1 MDEEVRIEEN
11 LEEQV
16 TADLPDQ
23 PAETEADQE
32 DEKQSRKEHKKEKKL
47 SEVEKLRKEIE
58 ELKTEV
64 GVTKNAYYKAY
75 ADTEN
80 LKKRLQAQ
88 ADEANKYRIQSFAQA
103 ILPAL
108 DSLELALNGKD
119 PEDSFVKGVRLTY
132 DQILHALNNEGV
144 EKIDCLNKPF
154 DANEAHAIMTEKVEG
169 TEPNTVIEVLQT
181 GYRLKDRLLRAALV
195 KVSE

>member
-1 MDEEVRIEEN
+1 MEEEIRKEELSEQEKPTEETPKEEN
-11 LEEQV
+11 EGKEN
-16 TADLPDQ
+16 
-23 PAETEADQE
+23 
-32 DEKQSRKEHKKEKKL
+32 RKDHKKEKKL
-47 SEVEKLRKEIE
+47 SEVEKLKQEIE
-58 ELKTEV
+58 DLKQEI

-75 ADTEN
+75 ADTDN

-88 ADEANKYRIQSFAQA
+88 ADEANKYRIQSFALA

-108 DSLELALNGKD
+108 DSLELALMGKD
-119 PEDSFVKGVRLTY
+119 PEDSFVKGVKLTY
-132 DQILHALNNEGV
+132 DQLMHALNNEGV

-154 DANEAHAIMTEKVEG
+154 DANEAHAIMTDKVEG
-169 TEPNTVIEVLQT
+169 IEPNTVIEVLQT

>member
-1 MDEEVRIEEN
+1 MEEEN
-11 LEEQV
+11 RKEE
-16 TADLPDQ
+16 LPEEEK
-23 PAETEADQE
+23 PAEEPQKEETEGKE
-32 DEKQSRKEHKKEKKL
+32 NRKEHKKEKKL
-47 SEVEKLRKEIE
+47 SEVEKLKQEIE
-58 ELKTEV
+58 DLKQEI

-75 ADTEN
+75 ADTDN

-88 ADEANKYRIQSFAQA
+88 ADEANKYRIQSFALA

-108 DSLELALNGKD
+108 DSLELALMGKD
-119 PEDSFVKGVRLTY
+119 PEDSFVKGVKLTY
-132 DQILHALNNEGV
+132 DQLMHALNNEGV

-154 DANEAHAIMTEKVEG
+154 DANEAHAIMTDKVEG
-169 TEPNTVIEVLQT
+169 IEPNTVIEVLQT

>member
-1 MDEEVRIEEN
+1 MIEESPEEQAAAEPEGPEEKPEEVSEE
-11 LEEQV
+11 EHH
-16 TADLPDQ
+16 
-23 PAETEADQE
+23 
-32 DEKQSRKEHKKEKKL
+32 EKHKKEKKL
-47 SEVEKLRKEIE
+47 SEVEKLRKEVE
-58 ELKTEV
+58 ELKQEI

-88 ADEANKYRIQSFAQA
+88 ADEANKYRIQSFALA

-108 DSLELALNGKD
+108 DSLELALTGKD
-119 PEDSFVKGVRLTY
+119 PEVSFVKGVRLTY
-132 DQILHALNNEGV
+132 DQIVHALSNEGV

>member
-1 MDEEVRIEEN
+1 MEEEIRKEELPEQEKPTEETPKEEN
-11 LEEQV
+11 EGKEN
-16 TADLPDQ
+16 
-23 PAETEADQE
+23 
-32 DEKQSRKEHKKEKKL
+32 RKEHKKEKKL
-47 SEVEKLRKEIE
+47 SEVEKLKQEIE
-58 ELKTEV
+58 DLKQEI

-75 ADTEN
+75 ADTDN

-88 ADEANKYRIQSFAQA
+88 ADEANKYRIQSFALA

-108 DSLELALNGKD
+108 DSLELALMGKD
-119 PEDSFVKGVRLTY
+119 PEDSFVKGVKLTY
-132 DQILHALNNEGV
+132 DQLMHALNNEGV

-154 DANEAHAIMTEKVEG
+154 DANEAHAIMTDKVEG
-169 TEPNTVIEVLQT
+169 IEPNTVIEVLQT

>member
-1 MDEEVRIEEN
+1 MDEEIMIEESP
-11 LEEQV
+11 EEQ
-16 TADLPDQ
+16 AA
-23 PAETEADQE
+23 AEPEGPE
-32 DEKQSRKEHKKEKKL
+32 EKPEEVSEEEHHEKHKKEKKL
-47 SEVEKLRKEIE
+47 SEVEKLRKEVE
-58 ELKTEV
+58 ELKQEI

-88 ADEANKYRIQSFAQA
+88 ADEANKYRIQSFALA

-108 DSLELALNGKD
+108 DSLELALTGKD

-132 DQILHALNNEGV
+132 DQIVHALSNEGV

>member
-1 MDEEVRIEEN
+1 MEEKIRKEEIP
-11 LEEQV
+11 EEEK
-16 TADLPDQ
+16 
-23 PAETEADQE
+23 PAEQPQKEETESKE
-32 DEKQSRKEHKKEKKL
+32 NRKEHKKEKKL
-47 SEVEKLRKEIE
+47 SEVDRLKQEIE
-58 ELKTEV
+58 ELKQEI

-88 ADEANKYRIQSFAQA
+88 ADEANKYRIQSFALA

-108 DSLELALNGKD
+108 DSLELALMGKD
-119 PEDSFVKGVRLTY
+119 PEDSFVKGVKLTY
-132 DQILHALNNEGV
+132 DQLMHALNNEGV

-154 DANEAHAIMTEKVEG
+154 DANEAHAIMTDKVEG

>member
-1 MDEEVRIEEN
+1 MDEEIMIEEG
-11 LEEQV
+11 LEEQAV
-16 TADLPDQ
+16 
-23 PAETEADQE
+23 AEEE
-32 DEKQSRKEHKKEKKL
+32 SPEEKPEEVSEEEHHEKHKKEKKL

-119 PEDSFVKGVRLTY
+119 PEDSFVKGVKLTY

>member
-1 MDEEVRIEEN
+1 MEEEN
-11 LEEQV
+11 RKEE
-16 TADLPDQ
+16 LPEEEK
-23 PAETEADQE
+23 PAEEPQKEETEGKE
-32 DEKQSRKEHKKEKKL
+32 NRKEHKKEKKL
-47 SEVEKLRKEIE
+47 SEVEKLKQEIE
-58 ELKTEV
+58 ELKQEI

-88 ADEANKYRIQSFAQA
+88 ADEANKYRIQSFALA

-119 PEDSFVKGVRLTY
+119 PEDSFVKGVKLTY

-154 DANEAHAIMTEKVEG
+154 DANEAHAIMTDKVEG

>member
-1 MDEEVRIEEN
+1 MEEEIRKEELPEQEKPTEETPKEEN
-11 LEEQV
+11 EGKEN
-16 TADLPDQ
+16 
-23 PAETEADQE
+23 
-32 DEKQSRKEHKKEKKL
+32 RKDHKKEKKL
-47 SEVEKLRKEIE
+47 SEVDKLKQEIE
-58 ELKTEV
+58 DLKQEI

-75 ADTEN
+75 ADTDN

-88 ADEANKYRIQSFAQA
+88 ADEANKYRIQSFALA

-108 DSLELALNGKD
+108 DSLELALMGKD
-119 PEDSFVKGVRLTY
+119 PEDSFVKGVKLTY
-132 DQILHALNNEGV
+132 DQLMHALNNEGV

-154 DANEAHAIMTEKVEG
+154 DANEAHAIMTDKVEG
-169 TEPNTVIEVLQT
+169 IEPNTVIEVLQT

>member
-1 MDEEVRIEEN
+1 MEEEKIVEEETVK
-11 LEEQV
+11 EEIK
-16 TADLPDQ
+16 
-23 PAETEADQE
+23 E
-32 DEKQSRKEHKKEKKL
+32 DSNKEKKKDKKEKKL
-47 SEVEKLRKEIE
+47 NEVEKLQKEVE
-58 ELKTEV
+58 ELTKEV
-64 GVTKNAYYKAY
+64 AAAKNAYFKAY
-75 ADTEN
+75 ADADN

-88 ADEANKYRIQSFAQA
+88 ADEANKYRIQSFALA

-144 EKIDCLNKPF
+144 EKVDCLNKTF
-154 DANEAHAIMTEKVEG
+154 DANVAHAIMTEKVEG
-169 TEPNTVIEVLQT
+169 VEPDTVIEVLQT
-181 GYRLKDRLLRAALV
+181 GYVLKDRLLRAALV

>member
-1 MDEEVRIEEN
+1 MIEESPEEQAAAEPEGPEEKPEEVSEE
-11 LEEQV
+11 EHH
-16 TADLPDQ
+16 
-23 PAETEADQE
+23 
-32 DEKQSRKEHKKEKKL
+32 EKHKKEKKL
-47 SEVEKLRKEIE
+47 SEVEKLRKEVE
-58 ELKTEV
+58 ELKQEI

-88 ADEANKYRIQSFAQA
+88 ADEANKYRIQSFALA

-108 DSLELALNGKD
+108 DSLELALTGKD

-132 DQILHALNNEGV
+132 DQIVHALSNEGV

>member
-1 MDEEVRIEEN
+1 MEEEN
-11 LEEQV
+11 RKEE
-16 TADLPDQ
+16 LPEEEK
-23 PAETEADQE
+23 PAEEPQKEETEGKE
-32 DEKQSRKEHKKEKKL
+32 NRKEHKKEKKL
-47 SEVEKLRKEIE
+47 SEVEKLKQEIE
-58 ELKTEV
+58 ELKQEI

-88 ADEANKYRIQSFAQA
+88 ADEANKYRIQSFALA

-108 DSLELALNGKD
+108 DSLELALMGKD
-119 PEDSFVKGVRLTY
+119 PEDSFVKGVKLTY
-132 DQILHALNNEGV
+132 DQLMHALNNEGV

-154 DANEAHAIMTEKVEG
+154 DANEAHAIMTDKVEG
-169 TEPNTVIEVLQT
+169 IEPNTVIEVLQT